1 MKNFQKNVLNVGRYN
16 YIYPQYADIGDC
28 SAWAPDQFLGHA
40 GWNLTP
46 L

>member
-16 YIYPQYADIGDC
+16 YIYPQYADIGDG
-28 SAWAPDQFLGHA
+28 AWAPDQFLGHA